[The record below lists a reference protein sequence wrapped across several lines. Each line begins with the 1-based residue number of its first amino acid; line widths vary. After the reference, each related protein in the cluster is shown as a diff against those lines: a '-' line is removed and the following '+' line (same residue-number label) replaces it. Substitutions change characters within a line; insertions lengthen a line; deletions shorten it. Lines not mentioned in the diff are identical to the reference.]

1 MSTAQPVRIRD
12 VARLAGVSIGT
23 VSNVLNGRST
33 VNEDLSRRVNDA
45 IDKLGYVPSDTARQ
59 LSTGHSKSLGLLVR
73 SSYNSFFNA
82 LADAAE
88 DEAEARGHTLLLGG
102 SSQRPDREAKYLDLF
117 QSQRVRGVLIAPI
130 NGVTDRIRRLHD
142 QGMAVVLL
150 GEKGPTDE
158 FCSVQTDTEAG
169 GFLAVQHLAQQGRR
183 DILVV
188 GGPEAV
194 VSDRLAGAARAT
206 AAEGVRMSYMST
218 DDLSIEHGRRAAS
231 RILNL
236 DPADRPDGIFAV
248 NDFVA
253 IGVQHELAQ
262 HGVSIPADI
271 SMVGHDDIDFA
282 ASALVPL
289 TTIRQPLP
297 EMAAAA
303 VSLCLREADEG
314 VDHEHRAHTFTPE
327 LVERHSSMPRRL
339 TSRVATS
346 GNPKTPA

>member
-23 VSNVLNGRST
+23 VSNVLNGRAS
-33 VNEDLSRRVNDA
+33 VNESMSRRVNEA

-59 LSTGHSKSLGLLVR
+59 LSTGYSKSLGLLVR

-88 DEAEARGHTLLLGG
+88 DEADARGYTLLLGG

-117 QSQRVRGVLIAPI
+117 QSQRVRGVLISPI
-130 NGVTDRIRRLHD
+130 GGVTDRIRRLRDH
-142 QGMAVVLL
+142 GMAVVLL
-150 GEKGPTDE
+150 GETGAPDE

-169 GFLAVQHLAQQGRR
+169 GFLAVQHLIQQGRR

-194 VSDRLAGAARAT
+194 VADRLTGAARAT
-206 AAEGVRMSYMST
+206 AEAGVRMSYMST
-218 DDLSIEHGRRAAS
+218 DDLTIEHGRRAAS
-231 RILNL
+231 RILSL

-289 TTIRQPLP
+289 TSIRQPLP
-297 EMAAAA
+297 GMAAAA
-303 VSLCLREADEG
+303 VSLCLREVDEG
-314 VDHEHRAHTFTPE
+314 VGHEHHARKFLPE
-327 LVERHSSMPRRL
+327 LIERHSSMPRQVSTARD
-339 TSRVATS
+339 
-346 GNPKTPA
+346 